1 MEFLVSMN
9 RQMTD
14 RQYTKTHIQAQFEV
28 PLEESGSRIDQ
39 VLARLMPDYSR
50 ARLTQ
55 WLTDGQILV
64 DGALLKPKNKVL
76 GGEKIVVDAE
86 LEAQIDWSAEDIPL
100 DIIHADEDLIIVNKP
115 AGLVVHPGHGNPSG
129 TLVNALLSAFPELE
143 EIPRAGIV
151 HRLDKETSGVLAVA
165 RSLKAQANL
174 VKQLKDRS
182 MSRQYG
188 ALVYG
193 HPSKEGTIDAPMDR
207 HRLQRTK
214 MAVVYSG
221 KPAVT
226 HYRLTETTAHCAWV
240 DVKLETG
247 RTHQIRVHMT
257 HIGHPLVGDP
267 VYRQGRPGLGHATQE
282 ARALIDGFPRQALH
296 AKKLGLIHPRSG
308 EDVEFEVPLA
318 PDLDEL
324 LRSLRQADV

>member
-1 MEFLVSMN
+1 MGFLVSMN

-14 RQYTKTHIQAQFEV
+14 RQYIKTHIQAQFDV

-55 WLTDGQILV
+55 WLTEGQILI
-64 DGALLKPKNKVL
+64 DGAARKPKNKVL
-76 GGEKIVVDAE
+76 GGEKIVVNAE
-86 LEAQIDWSAEDIPL
+86 LEPQIDWSAENIPL
-100 DIIHADEDLIIVNKP
+100 DLVHVDHDLIIVNKP

-129 TLVNALLSAFPELE
+129 TLVNALLSQFPELE

-182 MSRQYG
+182 MSRQYV

-193 HPSKEGTIDAPMDR
+193 HPNKEGTIDAPMDR

-226 HYRLTETTAHCAWV
+226 HYRVTETTAHCAWV
-240 DVKLETG
+240 QVKLESG

-267 VYRQGRPGLGHATQE
+267 VYRQGRPGLRCAAE
-282 ARALIDGFPRQALH
+282 AARDLIDQFPRQALH
-296 AKKLGLIHPRSG
+296 AQLLGLKHPSTL
-308 EDVEFEVPLA
+308 EMVQFEVPMAQDLA
-318 PDLDEL
+318 EL
-324 LRSLRQADV
+324 HAQLKIVDV

>member
-1 MEFLVSMN
+1 
-9 RQMTD
+9 MTD
-14 RQYTKTHIQAQFEV
+14 RQYTKTHIQAQFDV

-55 WLTDGQILV
+55 WLTEGQILI
-64 DGALLKPKNKVL
+64 DGAARKPKNKVL
-76 GGEKIVVDAE
+76 GGEKIVVNAE
-86 LEAQIDWSAEDIPL
+86 LEPQIDWSAENIPL
-100 DIIHADEDLIIVNKP
+100 DLVHVDHDLIIVNKP

-129 TLVNALLSAFPELE
+129 TLVNALLSQFPELE

-182 MSRQYG
+182 MSRQYV

-193 HPSKEGTIDAPMDR
+193 HPNKEGTIDAPMDR

-226 HYRLTETTAHCAWV
+226 HYRVTETTAHCAWV
-240 DVKLETG
+240 QVKLESG
-247 RTHQIRVHMT
+247 RTHQIRVHMK
-257 HIGHPLVGDP
+257 HVGCPILADE
-267 VYRQGRPGLGHATQE
+267 VYGRPSAVL
-282 ARALIDGFPRQALH
+282 PRQALH
-296 AKKLGLIHPRSG
+296 AHRLSLPHPEHGETVTFVAPVPDDMVQAWLALGGAWS
-308 EDVEFEVPLA
+308 
-318 PDLDEL
+318 DEAL
-324 LRSLRQADV
+324 TPS

>member
-1 MEFLVSMN
+1 
-9 RQMTD
+9 MTD
-14 RQYTKTHIQAQFEV
+14 RQYTKTHIQAQFDV

-55 WLTDGQILV
+55 WLTEGQILI
-64 DGALLKPKNKVL
+64 DGAARKPKNKVL
-76 GGEKIVVDAE
+76 GGEKIVVNAE
-86 LEAQIDWSAEDIPL
+86 LEPQIDWSAENIPL
-100 DIIHADEDLIIVNKP
+100 DLVHVDHDLIIVNKP

-129 TLVNALLSAFPELE
+129 TLVNALLSQFPELE

-182 MSRQYG
+182 MSRQYV

-193 HPSKEGTIDAPMDR
+193 HPNKEGTIDAPMDR

-226 HYRLTETTAHCAWV
+226 HYRVTETTAHCAWV
-240 DVKLETG
+240 QVKLESG

-267 VYRQGRPGLGHATQE
+267 VYRQGRPGLGRAAVAT
-282 ARALIDGFPRQALH
+282 RDLIDQFPRQALH
-296 AKKLGLIHPRSG
+296 AQLLGLKHPST
-308 EDVEFEVPLA
+308 VEMVQFEVPMAQDLA
-318 PDLDEL
+318 EL
-324 LRSLRQADV
+324 HAQLKIIDV

>member
-1 MEFLVSMN
+1 MN

-14 RQYTKTHIQAQFEV
+14 RQYTKTHIQAQFDV

-55 WLTDGQILV
+55 WLTEGQILI
-64 DGALLKPKNKVL
+64 DGAARKPKNKVL
-76 GGEKIVVDAE
+76 GGEKIVVNAE
-86 LEAQIDWSAEDIPL
+86 LEPQIDWSAENIPL
-100 DIIHADEDLIIVNKP
+100 DLVHVDHDLIIVNKP

-129 TLVNALLSAFPELE
+129 TLVNALLSQFPELE

-182 MSRQYG
+182 MSRQYV

-193 HPSKEGTIDAPMDR
+193 HPNKEGTIDAPMDR

-226 HYRLTETTAHCAWV
+226 HYRVTETTAHCAWV
-240 DVKLETG
+240 QVKLESG
-247 RTHQIRVHMT
+247 RTHQIRVHMM
-257 HIGHPLVGDP
+257 HIGHPLIGDP
-267 VYRQGRPGLGHATQE
+267 VYRQGRPGLGRAAVAT
-282 ARALIDGFPRQALH
+282 RDLIDQFPRQALH
-296 AKKLGLIHPRSG
+296 AQLLGLKHPST
-308 EDVEFEVPLA
+308 VEMVQFEVPMAQDLA
-318 PDLDEL
+318 EL
-324 LRSLRQADV
+324 HAQLKIIDV

>member
-1 MEFLVSMN
+1 MN

-14 RQYTKTHIQAQFEV
+14 RQYTKTHIQAQFDV

-55 WLTDGQILV
+55 WLTEGQILI
-64 DGALLKPKNKVL
+64 DGAARKPKNKVL
-76 GGEKIVVDAE
+76 GGEKIVVNAE
-86 LEAQIDWSAEDIPL
+86 LEPQIDWSAENIPL
-100 DIIHADEDLIIVNKP
+100 DLVHVDHDLIIVNKP

-129 TLVNALLSAFPELE
+129 TLVNALLSQFPELE

-182 MSRQYG
+182 MSRQYV

-193 HPSKEGTIDAPMDR
+193 HPNKEGTIDAPMDR

-226 HYRLTETTAHCAWV
+226 HYRVTETTAHCAWV
-240 DVKLETG
+240 QVKLESG
-247 RTHQIRVHMT
+247 RTHQIRVHMM
-257 HIGHPLVGDP
+257 HIGHPLIGDP
-267 VYRQGRPGLGHATQE
+267 VYRQGRPGLGRAAVAT
-282 ARALIDGFPRQALH
+282 RDLIDQFPRQALH
-296 AKKLGLIHPRSG
+296 AQLLGLKHPST
-308 EDVEFEVPLA
+308 VEMVQFEVPMAQDLA
-318 PDLDEL
+318 EL
-324 LRSLRQADV
+324 HAQLKVVDV

>member
-1 MEFLVSMN
+1 
-9 RQMTD
+9 MTD
-14 RQYTKTHIQAQFEV
+14 RQYTKTHIQAQFDV

-55 WLTDGQILV
+55 WLTEGQILI
-64 DGALLKPKNKVL
+64 DGAARKPKNKVL
-76 GGEKIVVDAE
+76 GGEKIVVNAE
-86 LEAQIDWSAEDIPL
+86 LEPQIDWSAENIPL
-100 DIIHADEDLIIVNKP
+100 DLVHVDHDLIIVNKP

-129 TLVNALLSAFPELE
+129 TLVNALLSQFPELE

-182 MSRQYG
+182 MSRQYV

-193 HPSKEGTIDAPMDR
+193 HPNKEGTIDAPMDR

-226 HYRLTETTAHCAWV
+226 HYRVTETTAHCAWV
-240 DVKLETG
+240 QVKLESG
-247 RTHQIRVHMT
+247 RTHQIRVHMM
-257 HIGHPLVGDP
+257 HIGHPLIGDP
-267 VYRQGRPGLGHATQE
+267 VYRQGRPGLGRAAVA
-282 ARALIDGFPRQALH
+282 ARDLIDQFPRQALH
-296 AKKLGLIHPRSG
+296 AQLLGLKHPST
-308 EDVEFEVPLA
+308 VEMVQFEVPMAQDLA
-318 PDLDEL
+318 EL
-324 LRSLRQADV
+324 HAQLKVVDV

>member
-1 MEFLVSMN
+1 
-9 RQMTD
+9 MTD
-14 RQYTKTHIQAQFEV
+14 RQYTKTHIQAQFDV

-55 WLTDGQILV
+55 WLTEGQILI
-64 DGALLKPKNKVL
+64 DGAARKPKNKVL
-76 GGEKIVVDAE
+76 GGEKIVVNAE
-86 LEAQIDWSAEDIPL
+86 LEPQIDWSAENIPL
-100 DIIHADEDLIIVNKP
+100 DLVHVDHDLIIVNKP

-129 TLVNALLSAFPELE
+129 TLVNALLSQFPELE

-182 MSRQYG
+182 MSRQYV

-193 HPSKEGTIDAPMDR
+193 HPNKEGTIDAPMDR
-207 HRLQRTK
+207 DRLQRTK

-226 HYRLTETTAHCAWV
+226 HYRVTETTAHCAWV
-240 DVKLETG
+240 QVKLESG
-247 RTHQIRVHMT
+247 RTHQIRVHMM
-257 HIGHPLVGDP
+257 HIGHPLIGDP
-267 VYRQGRPGLGHATQE
+267 VYRQGRPGLGRAAVA
-282 ARALIDGFPRQALH
+282 ARDLIDQFPRQALH
-296 AKKLGLIHPRSG
+296 AQLLGLKHPST
-308 EDVEFEVPLA
+308 VEMVQFEVPMAQDLA
-318 PDLDEL
+318 EL
-324 LRSLRQADV
+324 HAQLKVVDV

>member
-1 MEFLVSMN
+1 
-9 RQMTD
+9 MTD
-14 RQYTKTHIQAQFEV
+14 RQYTKTHIQAQFDV

-55 WLTDGQILV
+55 WLTEGQILI
-64 DGALLKPKNKVL
+64 DGAARKPKNKVL
-76 GGEKIVVDAE
+76 GGEKIVVNAE
-86 LEAQIDWSAEDIPL
+86 LEPQIDWSAENIPL
-100 DIIHADEDLIIVNKP
+100 DLVHVDHDLIIVNKP

-129 TLVNALLSAFPELE
+129 TFVNALLSQFPELE

-182 MSRQYG
+182 MSRQYV

-193 HPSKEGTIDAPMDR
+193 HPNKEGTIDAPMDR

-226 HYRLTETTAHCAWV
+226 HYRVAETTAHCAWV
-240 DVKLETG
+240 QVKLESG

-267 VYRQGRPGLGHATQE
+267 VYRQGRPGLGRAAVA
-282 ARALIDGFPRQALH
+282 ARDLIDQFPRQALH
-296 AKKLGLIHPRSG
+296 AQLLGLKHPSTL
-308 EDVEFEVPLA
+308 EMVQFEVPMAQDLA
-318 PDLDEL
+318 EL
-324 LRSLRQADV
+324 HAQLKIVDV

>member
-1 MEFLVSMN
+1 
-9 RQMTD
+9 
-14 RQYTKTHIQAQFEV
+14 
-28 PLEESGSRIDQ
+28 
-39 VLARLMPDYSR
+39 
-50 ARLTQ
+50 
-55 WLTDGQILV
+55 
-64 DGALLKPKNKVL
+64 
-76 GGEKIVVDAE
+76 
-86 LEAQIDWSAEDIPL
+86 
-100 DIIHADEDLIIVNKP
+100 
-115 AGLVVHPGHGNPSG
+115 
-129 TLVNALLSAFPELE
+129 
-143 EIPRAGIV
+143 
-151 HRLDKETSGVLAVA
+151 LDKDTSGVLAVA

-182 MSRQYG
+182 MSRQYS

-221 KPAVT
+221 KPAIT
-226 HYRLTETTAHCAWV
+226 HYRVSETTAHCAWV

-267 VYRQGRPGLGHATQE
+267 VYRQGRPGLGNATEE
-282 ARALIDGFPRQALH
+282 ARIFIDRFPRQALH
-296 AKKLGLIHPRSG
+296 ARKLGLIHPGSG
-308 EDVEFEVPLA
+308 EAVEFEVPLA

-324 LRSLRQADV
+324 LMSLRQVDV

>member
-1 MEFLVSMN
+1 MN

-64 DGALLKPKNKVL
+64 DGAPLKPKNKVL
-76 GGEKIVVDAE
+76 GGEKIIIDAE

-100 DIIHADEDLIIVNKP
+100 DIVHADDDLIIVNKP

-151 HRLDKETSGVLAVA
+151 HRLDKDTSGVLAVA

-182 MSRQYG
+182 MSRQYS

-221 KPAVT
+221 KPAIT
-226 HYRLTETTAHCAWV
+226 HYRVSETTAHCAWV

-257 HIGHPLVGDP
+257 HIGHPLLGDS
-267 VYRQGRPGLGHATQE
+267 VYRQGRPGLGNATEE
-282 ARALIDGFPRQALH
+282 ARIFIDRFPRQALH
-296 AKKLGLIHPRSG
+296 ARKLGLIHPGSG
-308 EDVEFEVPLA
+308 EAVEFEVPLA

-324 LRSLRQADV
+324 LMSLRQVDV

>member
-1 MEFLVSMN
+1 
-9 RQMTD
+9 MTD
-14 RQYTKTHIQAQFEV
+14 RQYTKRHIQAQFEV
-28 PLEESGSRIDQ
+28 PLEESGSRIDK

-100 DIIHADEDLIIVNKP
+100 DILHADDDLIIVNKP

-151 HRLDKETSGVLAVA
+151 HRLDKDTSGVLAVA

-226 HYRLTETTAHCAWV
+226 HYRLSETTAHCAWV
-240 DVKLETG
+240 DVTLETG

-257 HIGHPLVGDP
+257 HIGHPLVGDL
-267 VYRQGRPGLGHATQE
+267 VYRQGRPGLSHATRE
-282 ARALIDGFPRQALH
+282 ARALIDGFPRHALH
-296 AKKLGLIHPRSG
+296 ARKLGLIHPTSG
-308 EDVEFEVPLA
+308 ENVEFDVPIA
-318 PDLDEL
+318 SDLCEL
-324 LRSLRQADV
+324 LTFLRQVDV

>member
-14 RQYTKTHIQAQFEV
+14 RQYTKTHIQAQFDV

-55 WLTDGQILV
+55 WLTEGQILI
-64 DGALLKPKNKVL
+64 DGAARKPKNKVL
-76 GGEKIVVDAE
+76 GGEKIVVNAE
-86 LEAQIDWSAEDIPL
+86 LEPQIDWSAENIPL
-100 DIIHADEDLIIVNKP
+100 DLVHVDHDLIIVNKP

-129 TLVNALLSAFPELE
+129 TLVNALLSQFPELE

-182 MSRQYG
+182 MSRQYV

-193 HPSKEGTIDAPMDR
+193 HPNKEGTIDAPMDR

-226 HYRLTETTAHCAWV
+226 HYRVTETTAHCAWV
-240 DVKLETG
+240 QVKLESG

-267 VYRQGRPGLGHATQE
+267 VYRQGRPGLRCAAVA
-282 ARALIDGFPRQALH
+282 ARDLIDQFPRQTLH
-296 AKKLGLIHPRSG
+296 AQLLGLKHPSTL
-308 EDVEFEVPLA
+308 EMVQFEVPMAQDLA
-318 PDLDEL
+318 EL
-324 LRSLRQADV
+324 HAQLKIVDV

>member
-1 MEFLVSMN
+1 
-9 RQMTD
+9 MTD

-28 PLEESGSRIDQ
+28 PLEESGSRIDK

-100 DIIHADEDLIIVNKP
+100 DILHADDDLIIVNKP

-151 HRLDKETSGVLAVA
+151 HRLDKDTSGVLAVA

-226 HYRLTETTAHCAWV
+226 HYRLSETTAHCAWV
-240 DVKLETG
+240 DVTLETG

-257 HIGHPLVGDP
+257 HIGHPLVGDL
-267 VYRQGRPGLGHATQE
+267 VYRQGRPGLSHATRE
-282 ARALIDGFPRQALH
+282 ARALIDGFPRHALH
-296 AKKLGLIHPRSG
+296 ARKLGLIHPTSG
-308 EDVEFEVPLA
+308 ENVEFDVPIA
-318 PDLDEL
+318 SDLCEL
-324 LRSLRQADV
+324 LTFLRQVDV

>member
-1 MEFLVSMN
+1 MN

-14 RQYTKTHIQAQFEV
+14 RQYTKTHIQAQFDV

-55 WLTDGQILV
+55 WLTEGQILI
-64 DGALLKPKNKVL
+64 DGAARKPKNKVL
-76 GGEKIVVDAE
+76 GGEKIVVNAE
-86 LEAQIDWSAEDIPL
+86 LEPQIDWSAENIPL
-100 DIIHADEDLIIVNKP
+100 DLVHVDHDLIIVNKP

-129 TLVNALLSAFPELE
+129 TLVNALLSQFPELE

-182 MSRQYG
+182 MSRQYV

-193 HPSKEGTIDAPMDR
+193 HPNKEGTIDAPMDR

-226 HYRLTETTAHCAWV
+226 HYRVTETTAHCAWV
-240 DVKLETG
+240 QVKLESG
-247 RTHQIRVHMT
+247 RTHQIRVHMM
-257 HIGHPLVGDP
+257 HIGHPLIGDP
-267 VYRQGRPGLGHATQE
+267 VYRQGRPGLGRAAVAT
-282 ARALIDGFPRQALH
+282 RDLIDQFPRQALH
-296 AKKLGLIHPRSG
+296 AQLLGLKHPSTL
-308 EDVEFEVPLA
+308 EMVQFEVPMAQDLA
-318 PDLDEL
+318 EL
-324 LRSLRQADV
+324 HAQLKVVDV

>member
-1 MEFLVSMN
+1 
-9 RQMTD
+9 MTD
-14 RQYTKTHIQAQFEV
+14 RQYTKTHIQAQFDV

-55 WLTDGQILV
+55 WLTEGQILI
-64 DGALLKPKNKVL
+64 DGAARKPKNKVL
-76 GGEKIVVDAE
+76 GGEKIVVNAE
-86 LEAQIDWSAEDIPL
+86 LEPQIDWSAENIPL
-100 DIIHADEDLIIVNKP
+100 DLVHVDHDLIIVNKP

-129 TLVNALLSAFPELE
+129 TLVNALLSQFPELE

-182 MSRQYG
+182 MSRQYV

-193 HPSKEGTIDAPMDR
+193 HPNKEGTIDAPMDR

-226 HYRLTETTAHCAWV
+226 HYRVTETTAHYAWV
-240 DVKLETG
+240 QVKLESG

-267 VYRQGRPGLGHATQE
+267 VYRQGRPGLGRAAVA
-282 ARALIDGFPRQALH
+282 ARDLIDQFPRQALH
-296 AKKLGLIHPRSG
+296 AQLLGLKHPSTL
-308 EDVEFEVPLA
+308 EMVQFEVPMAQDLA
-318 PDLDEL
+318 EL
-324 LRSLRQADV
+324 HAQLKIVDV

>member
-1 MEFLVSMN
+1 MN

-14 RQYTKTHIQAQFEV
+14 RQYTKTHIQAQFDV

-55 WLTDGQILV
+55 WLTEGQILI
-64 DGALLKPKNKVL
+64 DGAARKPKNKVL
-76 GGEKIVVDAE
+76 GGEKIVVNAE
-86 LEAQIDWSAEDIPL
+86 LEPQIDWSAENIPL
-100 DIIHADEDLIIVNKP
+100 DLVHVDHDLIIVNKP

-129 TLVNALLSAFPELE
+129 TLVNALLSQFPELE

-182 MSRQYG
+182 MSRQYV

-193 HPSKEGTIDAPMDR
+193 HPNKEGTIDAPMDR

-226 HYRLTETTAHCAWV
+226 HYRVMDTTAHCAWV
-240 DVKLETG
+240 QVKLESG

-267 VYRQGRPGLGHATQE
+267 VYRQGRPGLGRAAVA
-282 ARALIDGFPRQALH
+282 ARDLIDQFPRQALH
-296 AKKLGLIHPRSG
+296 AQLLGLKHPSTL
-308 EDVEFEVPLA
+308 EMVQFEVPMAQDLA
-318 PDLDEL
+318 EL
-324 LRSLRQADV
+324 HAQLKIVDV

>member
-1 MEFLVSMN
+1 
-9 RQMTD
+9 MTD
-14 RQYTKTHIQAQFEV
+14 RQYTKTHIQAQFDV

-55 WLTDGQILV
+55 WLTEGQILI
-64 DGALLKPKNKVL
+64 DGAARKPKNKVF
-76 GGEKIVVDAE
+76 GGEKIVVNAE
-86 LEAQIDWSAEDIPL
+86 LEPQIDWSAENIPL
-100 DIIHADEDLIIVNKP
+100 DLVHVDHDLIIVNKP

-129 TLVNALLSAFPELE
+129 TLVNALLSQFPELE

-182 MSRQYG
+182 MSRQYV

-193 HPSKEGTIDAPMDR
+193 HPNKEGTIDAPMDR

-226 HYRLTETTAHCAWV
+226 HYRVTETTAHCAWV
-240 DVKLETG
+240 QVKLESG
-247 RTHQIRVHMT
+247 RTHQIRVHMM
-257 HIGHPLVGDP
+257 HIGHPLIGDP
-267 VYRQGRPGLGHATQE
+267 VYRQGRPGLGRAAVAT
-282 ARALIDGFPRQALH
+282 RDLIDQFPRQALH
-296 AKKLGLIHPRSG
+296 AQLLGLKHPSTL
-308 EDVEFEVPLA
+308 EMVQFEVPMAQDLA
-318 PDLDEL
+318 EL
-324 LRSLRQADV
+324 HAQLKVVDV

>member
-1 MEFLVSMN
+1 MN

-14 RQYTKTHIQAQFEV
+14 RQYTKTHIQAQFDV

-55 WLTDGQILV
+55 WLTEGQILI
-64 DGALLKPKNKVL
+64 DGAARKPKNKVL
-76 GGEKIVVDAE
+76 GGEKIVVNAE
-86 LEAQIDWSAEDIPL
+86 LEPQIDWSAENIPL
-100 DIIHADEDLIIVNKP
+100 DLVHVDHDLIIVNKP

-129 TLVNALLSAFPELE
+129 TLVNALLSQFPELE

-165 RSLKAQANL
+165 RSLKAQVHL

-182 MSRQYG
+182 MSRQYV

-193 HPSKEGTIDAPMDR
+193 HPNKEGTIDAPMDR

-226 HYRLTETTAHCAWV
+226 HYRVTETTAHCAWV
-240 DVKLETG
+240 QVKLESG

-267 VYRQGRPGLGHATQE
+267 VYRQGRPGLGRAAVA
-282 ARALIDGFPRQALH
+282 ARDLIDQFPRQALH
-296 AKKLGLIHPRSG
+296 AQLLGLKHPSTL
-308 EDVEFEVPLA
+308 EMVQFEVPMAQDLA
-318 PDLDEL
+318 EL
-324 LRSLRQADV
+324 HAQLKIVDV

>member
-1 MEFLVSMN
+1 MN

-14 RQYTKTHIQAQFEV
+14 RQYTKTHIQAQFDV

-55 WLTDGQILV
+55 WLTEGQILI
-64 DGALLKPKNKVL
+64 DGAARKPKNKVL
-76 GGEKIVVDAE
+76 GGEKIVVNAE
-86 LEAQIDWSAEDIPL
+86 LEPQIDWSAENIPL
-100 DIIHADEDLIIVNKP
+100 DLVHVDHDLIIVNKP

-129 TLVNALLSAFPELE
+129 TLVNALLSQFPELE

-182 MSRQYG
+182 MSRQYV

-193 HPSKEGTIDAPMDR
+193 HPNKEGTIDAPMDR

-226 HYRLTETTAHCAWV
+226 HYRVMETTAHCAWV
-240 DVKLETG
+240 QVKLESG

-267 VYRQGRPGLGHATQE
+267 VYRQGRPGLGRAAVA
-282 ARALIDGFPRQALH
+282 ARDLIDQFPRQALH
-296 AKKLGLIHPRSG
+296 AQLLGLKHPSTL
-308 EDVEFEVPLA
+308 EMVQFEVPMAQDLA
-318 PDLDEL
+318 EL
-324 LRSLRQADV
+324 HAQLKIVDV

>member
-1 MEFLVSMN
+1 
-9 RQMTD
+9 MTD
-14 RQYTKTHIQAQFEV
+14 RQYTKTHIQAQFDV

-55 WLTDGQILV
+55 WLTEGQILIA
-64 DGALLKPKNKVL
+64 GAARKPKNKVL
-76 GGEKIVVDAE
+76 GGDKIVVNAE
-86 LEAQIDWSAEDIPL
+86 LEPQIDWSAENIPL
-100 DIIHADEDLIIVNKP
+100 DLVHVDHDLIIVNKP

-129 TLVNALLSAFPELE
+129 TLVNALLSQFPELE

-182 MSRQYG
+182 MSRQYV

-193 HPSKEGTIDAPMDR
+193 HPNKEGTIDAPMDR

-226 HYRLTETTAHCAWV
+226 HYRVTETTAHCAWV
-240 DVKLETG
+240 QVKLESG

-267 VYRQGRPGLGHATQE
+267 VYRQGRPGLGRAAVA
-282 ARALIDGFPRQALH
+282 ARDLIDQFPRQALH
-296 AKKLGLIHPRSG
+296 AQLLGLKHPSTL
-308 EDVEFEVPLA
+308 EMVQFEVPMAQDLA
-318 PDLDEL
+318 EL
-324 LRSLRQADV
+324 HAQLKIVDV

>member
-1 MEFLVSMN
+1 
-9 RQMTD
+9 MTD
-14 RQYTKTHIQAQFEV
+14 RQYTKTHIQAQFDV

-55 WLTDGQILV
+55 WLTEGQILI
-64 DGALLKPKNKVL
+64 DGAARKPKNKVL
-76 GGEKIVVDAE
+76 GGEKIVVNAE
-86 LEAQIDWSAEDIPL
+86 LEPQIDWSAENIPL
-100 DIIHADEDLIIVNKP
+100 DLVYVDHDLIIVNKP

-129 TLVNALLSAFPELE
+129 TLVNALLSQFPELE

-182 MSRQYG
+182 MSRQYV

-193 HPSKEGTIDAPMDR
+193 HPNKEGTIDAPMDR

-226 HYRLTETTAHCAWV
+226 HYRVTETTAHCAWV
-240 DVKLETG
+240 QVKLESG
-247 RTHQIRVHMT
+247 RTHQIRVHMM
-257 HIGHPLVGDP
+257 HIGHPLIGDP
-267 VYRQGRPGLGHATQE
+267 VYRQGRPGLGRAAVA
-282 ARALIDGFPRQALH
+282 ARDLIDQFPRQALH
-296 AKKLGLIHPRSG
+296 AQLLGLKHPSTL
-308 EDVEFEVPLA
+308 EMVQFEVPMAQDLA
-318 PDLDEL
+318 EL
-324 LRSLRQADV
+324 HAQLKIIDV

>member
-1 MEFLVSMN
+1 
-9 RQMTD
+9 MTD
-14 RQYTKTHIQAQFEV
+14 RQYTKTHIQAQFDV

-55 WLTDGQILV
+55 WLTEGQILI
-64 DGALLKPKNKVL
+64 DGAARKPKNKVL
-76 GGEKIVVDAE
+76 GGEKIVVNAE
-86 LEAQIDWSAEDIPL
+86 LEPQIDWSAENIPL
-100 DIIHADEDLIIVNKP
+100 DLVHVDHDLIIVNKP

-129 TLVNALLSAFPELE
+129 TLVNALLSQFPELE

-182 MSRQYG
+182 MSRQYV

-193 HPSKEGTIDAPMDR
+193 HPNKEGTIDAPMDR

-226 HYRLTETTAHCAWV
+226 HYRVTETTAHCAWV
-240 DVKLETG
+240 QVKLESG
-247 RTHQIRVHMT
+247 RTHQIRVHMM
-257 HIGHPLVGDP
+257 HIGHPLIGDP
-267 VYRQGRPGLGHATQE
+267 VYRQGRPGLGRAAVAT
-282 ARALIDGFPRQALH
+282 RDLIDQFPRQALH
-296 AKKLGLIHPRSG
+296 AQLLGLKHPST
-308 EDVEFEVPLA
+308 VEMVQFEVPMAQDLA
-318 PDLDEL
+318 EL
-324 LRSLRQADV
+324 HAQLKVVDV

>member
-1 MEFLVSMN
+1 MN

-14 RQYTKTHIQAQFEV
+14 RQYTKTHIQAQFDV
-28 PLEESGSRIDQ
+28 PLEESGSRVDQ

-50 ARLTQ
+50 SRLTQ
-55 WLTDGQILV
+55 WLTEGKILI
-64 DGALLKPKNKVL
+64 DGAARKPKNKVL
-76 GGEKIVVDAE
+76 GGETIVVNAE
-86 LEAQIDWSAEDIPL
+86 LEPQIDWSAENIPL
-100 DIIHADEDLIIVNKP
+100 DLVHIDNDLIIVNKP
-115 AGLVVHPGHGNPSG
+115 AGLVVHPGHANPSG
-129 TLVNALLSAFPELE
+129 TLVNALLSQFPELE

-165 RSLKAQANL
+165 RSLKAQVNL

-182 MSRQYG
+182 MSRQYV

-193 HPSKEGTIDAPMDR
+193 HPNQEGTIDAPMDR

-226 HYRLTETTAHCAWV
+226 HYRVTENTAHCAWV
-240 DVKLETG
+240 QVKLESG

-267 VYRQGRPGLGHATQE
+267 VYRQGRPGLGRAAVA
-282 ARALIDGFPRQALH
+282 ARDLVDQFPRQALH
-296 AKKLGLIHPRSG
+296 AQLLGLKHPSTLEMVR
-308 EDVEFEVPLA
+308 FEVPMA
-318 PDLDEL
+318 QDLVEL
-324 LRSLRQADV
+324 HAQLKIVDV

>member
-1 MEFLVSMN
+1 MADHQN
-9 RQMTD
+9 N
-14 RQYTKTHIQAQFEV
+14 KTYIQAQFEV

-50 ARLTQ
+50 ARLSQ
-55 WLTDGQILV
+55 WLINGQILV
-64 DGALLKPKNKVL
+64 NGVALKPKNKVL
-76 GGEKIVVDAE
+76 GGENIAVKAE
-86 LEAQIDWSAEDIPL
+86 LEPQVGWSAETIPL
-100 DIIHADEDLIIVNKP
+100 DVVHADKDLIIVNKP

-129 TLVNALLSAFPELE
+129 TLVNALLDLYPELE

-151 HRLDKETSGVLAVA
+151 HRLDKDTSGILAVA
-165 RSLKAQANL
+165 RSLEAQTNL
-174 VKQLKDRS
+174 VRQLKDRS
-182 MSRQYG
+182 MTRQYC

-193 HPSKEGTIDAPMDR
+193 HPSKEGTIDAPIDR

-214 MAVVYSG
+214 MTVVFSG

-226 HYRLTETTAHCAWV
+226 QYRLTETTAHFAWL

-267 VYRQGRPGLGHATQE
+267 VYRQGRLGLGHATRE
-282 ARALIDGFPRQALH
+282 VRALIDGFPRQALH
-296 AKKLGLIHPRSG
+296 ARRLGLIHPTRD
-308 EDVEFEVPLA
+308 EPVEFEA
-318 PDLDEL
+318 PIASDLIDL
-324 LRSLRQADV
+324 LIALKDVDV

>member
-100 DIIHADEDLIIVNKP
+100 DIVHADDDLIIVNKP

-151 HRLDKETSGVLAVA
+151 HRLDK
-165 RSLKAQANL
+165 
-174 VKQLKDRS
+174 
-182 MSRQYG
+182 
-188 ALVYG
+188 
-193 HPSKEGTIDAPMDR
+193 
-207 HRLQRTK
+207 
-214 MAVVYSG
+214 
-221 KPAVT
+221 
-226 HYRLTETTAHCAWV
+226 
-240 DVKLETG
+240 
-247 RTHQIRVHMT
+247 
-257 HIGHPLVGDP
+257 
-267 VYRQGRPGLGHATQE
+267 
-282 ARALIDGFPRQALH
+282 
-296 AKKLGLIHPRSG
+296 
-308 EDVEFEVPLA
+308 
-318 PDLDEL
+318 
-324 LRSLRQADV
+324 

>member
-1 MEFLVSMN
+1 MN

-14 RQYTKTHIQAQFEV
+14 RQYTKTHIQAQFDV

-55 WLTDGQILV
+55 WLTEGQILI
-64 DGALLKPKNKVL
+64 DGAARKPKNKVL
-76 GGEKIVVDAE
+76 GGEKIVVNAE
-86 LEAQIDWSAEDIPL
+86 LEPQIDWSAENIPL
-100 DIIHADEDLIIVNKP
+100 DLVHVDHDLIIVNKP

-129 TLVNALLSAFPELE
+129 TLVNALLSQFPELE

-182 MSRQYG
+182 MSRQYV

-193 HPSKEGTIDAPMDR
+193 HPNKEGTIDAPMDR

-226 HYRLTETTAHCAWV
+226 HYRVTETTTHCAWV
-240 DVKLETG
+240 QVKLESG

-267 VYRQGRPGLGHATQE
+267 VYRQGRPGLGRAAVA
-282 ARALIDGFPRQALH
+282 ARDLIDQFPRQALH
-296 AKKLGLIHPRSG
+296 AQLLGLKHPSTL
-308 EDVEFEVPLA
+308 EMVQFEVPMAQDLA
-318 PDLDEL
+318 EL
-324 LRSLRQADV
+324 HAQLKIVDV

>member
-1 MEFLVSMN
+1 
-9 RQMTD
+9 MTD
-14 RQYTKTHIQAQFEV
+14 RQYTKTHIQAQFDV

-55 WLTDGQILV
+55 WLTEGQILI
-64 DGALLKPKNKVL
+64 DGAARKPKNKVL
-76 GGEKIVVDAE
+76 GGEKIVVNAE
-86 LEAQIDWSAEDIPL
+86 LEPQIDWSAENIPL
-100 DIIHADEDLIIVNKP
+100 DLVHVDHDLIIVNKP

-129 TLVNALLSAFPELE
+129 TLVNALLSQFPELE

-182 MSRQYG
+182 MSRQYV

-193 HPSKEGTIDAPMDR
+193 NPNKEGTIDAPMDR

-226 HYRLTETTAHCAWV
+226 HYRVTETTAHCAWV
-240 DVKLETG
+240 QVKLESG

-267 VYRQGRPGLGHATQE
+267 VYRQGRPGLGRAAVA
-282 ARALIDGFPRQALH
+282 ARDLIDQFPRQALH
-296 AKKLGLIHPRSG
+296 AQLLGLKHPSTL
-308 EDVEFEVPLA
+308 EMVQFEVPMAQDLA
-318 PDLDEL
+318 EL
-324 LRSLRQADV
+324 HAQLKIVDV

>member
-1 MEFLVSMN
+1 
-9 RQMTD
+9 MTD
-14 RQYTKTHIQAQFEV
+14 RQYTKTHIQAQFDV

-55 WLTDGQILV
+55 WLTEGQILI
-64 DGALLKPKNKVL
+64 DGAARKPKNKVL
-76 GGEKIVVDAE
+76 GGEKIVVNAE
-86 LEAQIDWSAEDIPL
+86 LEPQIDWSAENIPL
-100 DIIHADEDLIIVNKP
+100 DLVHVDHDLIIVNKP

-129 TLVNALLSAFPELE
+129 TLVNALLSEFPELE

-182 MSRQYG
+182 MSRQYV

-193 HPSKEGTIDAPMDR
+193 HPNKEGTIDAPMDR

-226 HYRLTETTAHCAWV
+226 HYRVTETTAHCAWV
-240 DVKLETG
+240 QVKLESG
-247 RTHQIRVHMT
+247 RTHQIRVHMM
-257 HIGHPLVGDP
+257 HIGHPLIGDP
-267 VYRQGRPGLGHATQE
+267 VYRQGRPGLGRAAVA
-282 ARALIDGFPRQALH
+282 ARDLIDQFPRQALH
-296 AKKLGLIHPRSG
+296 AQLLGLKHPSTL
-308 EDVEFEVPLA
+308 EMVQFEVPMAQDLA
-318 PDLDEL
+318 EL
-324 LRSLRQADV
+324 HAQLKIVDV

>member
-1 MEFLVSMN
+1 
-9 RQMTD
+9 MTD
-14 RQYTKTHIQAQFEV
+14 RQYTKTHIQAQFDV

-55 WLTDGQILV
+55 WLTEGQILI
-64 DGALLKPKNKVL
+64 DGAARKPKNKVL
-76 GGEKIVVDAE
+76 GGEKIVVNAE
-86 LEAQIDWSAEDIPL
+86 LEPQIDWSAENIPL
-100 DIIHADEDLIIVNKP
+100 DLVHVDHDLIIVNKP

-129 TLVNALLSAFPELE
+129 TLVNALLSQFPELE

-165 RSLKAQANL
+165 RSLKAQVDL

-182 MSRQYG
+182 MSRQYV

-193 HPSKEGTIDAPMDR
+193 HPNKEGTIDAPMDR

-226 HYRLTETTAHCAWV
+226 HYRVTETTAHCAWV
-240 DVKLETG
+240 QVNLESG

-267 VYRQGRPGLGHATQE
+267 VYRQGRPGLGRAAVA
-282 ARALIDGFPRQALH
+282 ARDLIDQFPRQALH
-296 AKKLGLIHPRSG
+296 AQLLGLKHPSTL
-308 EDVEFEVPLA
+308 EMVQFEVPMAQDLA
-318 PDLDEL
+318 EL
-324 LRSLRQADV
+324 HAQLKIVDV

>member
-1 MEFLVSMN
+1 MN
-9 RQMTD
+9 LQMTD
-14 RQYTKTHIQAQFEV
+14 RHYTKTLIQAQFDV

-55 WLTDGQILV
+55 WLTEGQILI
-64 DGALLKPKNKVL
+64 DGAARKPKNKVL
-76 GGEKIVVDAE
+76 GGEKIVVNAE
-86 LEAQIDWSAEDIPL
+86 LEPQIDWYAENIPL
-100 DIIHADEDLIIVNKP
+100 DLVHVDNDLIIVNKP

-129 TLVNALLSAFPELE
+129 TLVNALLSQFPELE
-143 EIPRAGIV
+143 KIPRAGIV
-151 HRLDKETSGVLAVA
+151 HRLDKGTSGVLAVA
-165 RSLKAQANL
+165 RSLKAHANL

-182 MSRQYG
+182 MGRQYV
-188 ALVYG
+188 ALIYG
-193 HPSKEGTIDAPMDR
+193 HPNNEGTIDAPMDR

-226 HYRLTETTAHCAWV
+226 HYRVTETTSHCAWV
-240 DVKLETG
+240 EVKLESG

-267 VYRQGRPGLGHATQE
+267 VYRQGRPGLGRASVA
-282 ARALIDGFPRQALH
+282 ARDLIDQFPRQALH
-296 AKKLGLIHPRSG
+296 AQSLGLKHPATL
-308 EDVEFEVPLA
+308 EIVQFEVPMA
-318 PDLDEL
+318 QDLVEMHSQL
-324 LRSLRQADV
+324 KIVDV